1 MHKVGRFA
9 TETSSYQRHTQMG
22 QDEWS
27 WIELTWR
34 RRVQQDIGH
43 WECVRKDSIEC
54 FPRIRNPIDACVG
67 QAFNLQ
73 LVPTCW
79 FGLAVEDDKHFI
91 YVYTY
96 FFLLRSVWWYSKAIP
111 CDMFHWGRLVLCS
124 GANLVS
130 PKLDDWTLNNK
141 ASPIS
146 SCTRFNCCWTLLFNP
161 FHLASV
167 RTPSM
172 QLYSELRRSS
182 QVDQAA
188 SAGIRPS
195 WSKLSIFKESMN
207 SVAT

>member
-1 MHKVGRFA
+1 MCKKGFYRMFSTDTESNRCLHWPGVQSPVGANMLIWTGSRGWQTF
-9 TETSSYQRHTQMG
+9 H
-22 QDEWS
+22 
-27 WIELTWR
+27 LCLH
-34 RRVQQDIGH
+34 V
-43 WECVRKDSIEC
+43 
-54 FPRIRNPIDACVG
+54 
-67 QAFNLQ
+67 
-73 LVPTCW
+73 
-79 FGLAVEDDKHFI
+79 
-91 YVYTY
+91 